1 MTKNILKQT
10 VDALEHGAVPE
21 WITDHAQRYQLSGGR
36 EGHLWDSTAVG
47 GTGMV
52 PCLLLKTVGRK
63 SGKAYVHPLLYAVDG
78 DDYVIVASKG
88 GSDSH
93 PQWYH
98 NLLASPEVEIQVGP
112 AIFTTRALLASGEEH
127 RRLWEVVTALYP
139 TYHDYQAKTTRVI
152 PLFRLQGKS
161 A

>member
-1 MTKNILKQT
+1 MTKNILNET

-21 WITDHAQRYQLSGGR
+21 WITDHAQRYQQSGGR

-47 GTGMV
+47 GSGLV
-52 PCLLLKTVGRK
+52 PCLLLKTVGRR

-78 DDYVIVASKG
+78 DGYVIVASKG

-98 NLLASPEVEIQVGP
+98 NLLAHPEVEIQVGP
-112 AIFTTRALLASGEEH
+112 EIFTARAVLASGEEH
-127 RRLWEVVTALYP
+127 QRLWGVVTALYP
-139 TYHDYQAKTTRVI
+139 TYRDYQAKTARVI